1 MASRKSPG
9 VDPLGHPPFSKV
21 KLEGPKKHHD
31 FHGNDASVPAKG
43 DRRAIPG
50 EHWEVMYSPGSPSRN
65 MEITQGADFNPKCA
79 RDRKTTHLKV
89 NETDH

>member
-1 MASRKSPG
+1 MASKKSPG
-9 VDPLGHPPFSKV
+9 VDPLGHPPMSKV

-43 DRRAIPG
+43 DDRAIPG
-50 EHWEVMYSPGSPSRN
+50 GHWELHYDRTGTSGNKIMDLY
-65 MEITQGADFNPKCA
+65 NPKCA
-79 RDRKTTHLKV
+79 KDRNTTHKKV